1 MLYRRLEMKKYVPI
15 IVVLSIIKF
24 TIQWFGNRNYG
35 FHRDELL
42 HLSVSE
48 HLDWGFMEFPPL
60 IAVIG
65 KISYWL
71 FDYSLLGVRLFPT
84 FAGIGILILCCLIAK
99 ELGGKSKA
107 VFLSGICILA
117 FLPFY
122 RNHTLFQ
129 PVAFDQLFWT
139 LGFYFIIR
147 FINSE
152 HKKYLILLGLT
163 LGLGLMNK
171 YTMLVWAF
179 GVFVGLFFYDKG
191 AIFKN
196 KWLYISAFVSLLIF
210 APNIIWQIQNDFPLL
225 KHLQA
230 LNENQL
236 SEIDPMAF
244 GVEQLQFPFTLSL
257 SLFGL
262 FAFLIDKNLSRYRT
276 VGVSVV
282 VIFCTMWLLHS
293 KAYYVFAIYPVL
305 FASGAVKIESMFIK
319 KPGWVYAIAMIILL
333 PSLYFIP
340 ELTPI
345 MPVEKYVEY
354 AKLEEKENGR
364 VELTGD
370 YADMF
375 GWEEQTILVDSVY
388 NSLSEKERANCVLW
402 AENYGEAGA
411 LKILGKKYNLPNPIS
426 RHGSFWQWGFGN
438 KKAAVWISLGNEK
451 PTIEHVFEEV
461 ELVKIITHKYAIEE
475 ENGIPLYICRKP
487 KIDIE
492 KWWKDYEEH
501 IFD

>member
-1 MLYRRLEMKKYVPI
+1 MKKYVPTI
-15 IVVLSIIKF
+15 LFLSIVKF
-24 TIQWFGNRNYG
+24 IIQLLGNRNYG

-71 FDYSLLGVRLFPT
+71 FGYSLIGVRLFPT
-84 FAGIGILILCCLIAK
+84 LAGIAILVLCCLMVK

-107 VFLSGICILA
+107 ILVAGISVLA

-147 FINSE
+147 FINVQN
-152 HKKYLILLGLT
+152 KFFLILLGIT
-163 LGLGLMNK
+163 FGVGLMNK
-171 YTMLVWAF
+171 YTIVVWAF
-179 GVFVGLFFYDKG
+179 GLFVGLFFYQKG
-191 AIFKN
+191 SLFKN
-196 KWLYISAFVSLLIF
+196 KWLYISVLISLLIF
-210 APNIIWQIQNDFPLL
+210 SPNIIWQIQNNFPLFQ
-225 KHLQA
+225 HLQA

-236 SEIDPMAF
+236 DTIKPMEF
-244 GVEQLQFPFTLSL
+244 GLEQLNFPFTLTI

-262 FAFLIDKNLSRYRT
+262 FALIFGRNLKKYRSI
-276 VGVSVV
+276 GIASL
-282 VIFCTMWLLHS
+282 VIFVTMWLLNS
-293 KAYYVFAIYPVL
+293 KAYYVFAIYPIL
-305 FASGAVKIESMFIK
+305 FAAGAVKVETLLQK
-319 KPGWVYAIAMIILL
+319 KPNWIYIIAAVILI
-333 PSLYFIP
+333 PSVYFIP
-340 ELTPI
+340 ELTPVLPI
-345 MPVEKYVEY
+345 NKYVKY
-354 AKLEEKENGR
+354 RQKKEQNGR

-375 GWEEQTILVDSVY
+375 GWEEQVKLVDSVY
-388 NSLSEKERANCVLW
+388 QALPAKEKNNCVLW

-411 LKILGKKYNLPNPIS
+411 LKILGNKYGLPNPIS
-426 RHGSFWQWGFGN
+426 RHGSFWTWGYGN
-438 KKAAVWISLGNEK
+438 KDAEVWISLGNEK
-451 PTIEHVFEEV
+451 QSVEYVFDEV
-461 ELVKIITHKYAIEE
+461 ELVKIITHKYAIGE

-487 KIDIE
+487 KVDIA
-492 KWWKDYEEH
+492 KWWKDYEQH
-501 IFD
+501 VFD